1 MTGLALGYLPEIK
14 QVHFVISELI
24 KAKAKHPE
32 FPENPAETGM
42 IIAEEKAELDCAFD
56 QFCKAVND
64 RKTKDHLREEAAH
77 VAVTAIRFLEMLE
90 K

>member
-24 KAKAKHPE
+24 KAKEKHPE
-32 FPENPAETGM
+32 FPDNHAEAGM
-42 IIAEEKAELDCAFD
+42 IIAEEKAELDCAWD
-56 QFCKAVND
+56 QFCKTVND
-64 RKTKDHLREEAAH
+64 RKNKDHLREEAAH

>member
-1 MTGLALGYLPEIK
+1 MTTREYIDWQLT
-14 QVHFVISELI
+14 

-32 FPENPAETGM
+32 FPDNPAEAGM
-42 IIAEEKAELDCAFD
+42 IIAEEKAELDCAWG

-90 K
+90 I

>member
-32 FPENPAETGM
+32 FPDNPAEAIS
-42 IIAEEKAELDCAFD
+42 IITEELGELAEAI
-56 QFCKAVND
+56 ND
-64 RKTKDHLREEAAH
+64 KQSKERMSEEAAH
-77 VAVTAIRFLEMLE
+77 VAVAAIRFLEMLE
-90 K
+90 R

>member
-32 FPENPAETGM
+32 FPENLAEAHC
-42 IIAEEKAELDCAFD
+42 IISEELGELAEAI
-56 QFCKAVND
+56 ND
-64 RKTKDHLREEAAH
+64 GDSKEHLIEEAAH
-77 VAVTAIRFLEMLE
+77 VAVTAIRFIEGLL
-90 K
+90 

>member
-1 MTGLALGYLPEIK
+1 MFEYLENMSSE
-14 QVHFVISELI
+14 VAAVSFVGKEYA

-32 FPENPAETGM
+32 FPENLAEAHC
-42 IIAEEKAELDCAFD
+42 IISEELGELAEAI
-56 QFCKAVND
+56 ND
-64 RKTKDHLREEAAH
+64 KQDNERMREEAAH